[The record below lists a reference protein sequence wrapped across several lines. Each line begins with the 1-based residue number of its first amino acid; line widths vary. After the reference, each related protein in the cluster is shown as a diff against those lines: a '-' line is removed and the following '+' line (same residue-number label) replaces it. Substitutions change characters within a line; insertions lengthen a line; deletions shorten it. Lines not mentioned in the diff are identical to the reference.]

1 MARNLRVILICDS
14 DDQVKNLS
22 EDLQSTGF
30 SLKVEHV
37 TDAATLRSAIAKT
50 SGQDVVLL
58 CLPNRLIP
66 LEECVRETQR
76 VVLAPPVICI
86 GERIA
91 EQVPEYL
98 LLGAA
103 DLVETGATRHLTQV
117 IERELDAQISDCELE
132 KFKTSYSELETRYH
146 KLMNE
151 FEQPL
156 AYIHDG
162 IHVFANL
169 AYYRLFNL
177 SLEDD
182 INTIP
187 MMDLLPESE
196 QLAVKSLLKSQK
208 NELDT
213 QSLEIHLDEHDA
225 RQLKCSQVIFD
236 GMSCIQVI
244 FSQHEQI
251 EEDEISKHLDHLVLF
266 DVTSGLYSRTHFI
279 HQIEKAAP
287 NTDAEDSV
295 TAIHQAV
302 VLIAIENYT
311 ELAAQIGLSEVDS
324 LYADV
329 GRGIKSHISVDDL
342 LCRYDQSTFGL
353 LINSTD
359 IDSLN
364 AFISRLVDT
373 LNEQEFYAE
382 NQKAKCKLIAG
393 SATLNDSS
401 AFEML
406 TLAANNLQPEPT
418 KSSELG
424 IENKIKN
431 RTENKT
437 EQKQRQ
443 ATSTRTE
450 ALKHLDKLNRQEQAI
465 PPPHALV
472 KETKQRQISE
482 TRSSID
488 ANWTAQLKS
497 ALSENRLRLNFRPII
512 PVDGDNRDRFSVSMS
527 IATSHNGDIHERE
540 FLRSA
545 KRSGFIL
552 KLDQWIIENF
562 QRQFQAQ
569 FPDTPKPELFI
580 QLSSETLFTQSK
592 TNWLGQ
598 NISAL
603 NASDSNIIIQFGMKS
618 LLDNLQP
625 AKLLIATLE
634 PLGFKFAINQS
645 SEFSDP
651 FPAIQFVKPSYLI
664 LEEHLT
670 QQADSNKKAGK
681 SIGSI
686 TTRAHQENMKVIAM
700 NVQNADQFF
709 ALKDLGID
717 YGQGDFFQPAS
728 TYKYKSSVM
737 PG

>member
-1 MARNLRVILICDS
+1 MAKYLRVILICDS
-14 DDQVKNLS
+14 DDQVKSLS

-30 SLKVEHV
+30 SLKIEHV
-37 TDAATLRSAIAKT
+37 TDAATLRTAIAKLS

-66 LEECVRETQR
+66 LEECVHETQR
-76 VVLAPPVICI
+76 VALAPPVICI
-86 GERIA
+86 GKRIA

-117 IERELDAQISDCELE
+117 IERELNAQISDCELE
-132 KFKTSYSELETRYH
+132 KIKTSYSELETRYH

-177 SLEDD
+177 SLDDD

-196 QLAVKSLLKSQK
+196 QPAVKSLLKSQK

-213 QSLEIHLDEHDA
+213 QSLEIHLNEDDA

-244 FSQHEQI
+244 FSQQVQV

-279 HQIEKAAP
+279 HQIEKAA
-287 NTDAEDSV
+287 NHTSVEDAV
-295 TAIHQAV
+295 TAIHRAV
-302 VLIAIENYT
+302 VLISIENYS

-382 NQKAKCKLIAG
+382 DQKARCKLIAG
-393 SATLNDSS
+393 SATLSDGS

-406 TLAANNLQPEPT
+406 TFAANNLQPEPKT
-418 KSSELG
+418 SSESNP
-424 IENKIKN
+424 EK
-431 RTENKT
+431 KT
-437 EQKQRQ
+437 ELKQQQ
-443 ATSTRTE
+443 ASSTRTD
-450 ALKHLDKLNRQEQAI
+450 ALKHLNKLNRQEQAI
-465 PPPHALV
+465 PPSQALV
-472 KETKQRQISE
+472 NETKQQQISE

-497 ALSENRLRLNFRPII
+497 ALSENRLKVNFSPII
-512 PVDGDNRDRFSVSMS
+512 PVDGDNRNRFSISMS
-527 IATSHNGDIHERE
+527 IATNHNGDIPERE

-562 QRQFQAQ
+562 QQQFQVQ
-569 FPDTPKPELFI
+569 FPDTPEPELFI

-598 NISAL
+598 NISTL
-603 NASDSNIIIQFGMKS
+603 NAGDTDVIVQFGMKS
-618 LLDNLQP
+618 LLNNLQP
-625 AKLLIATLE
+625 AKLLIETLE

-670 QQADSNKKAGK
+670 QQADSNQASSE
-681 SIGSI
+681 SIGTI
-686 TTRAHQENMKVIAM
+686 TTKAHQENMKVIAM